1 MKTSGFVKGVTKLAL
16 QALIKA
22 TKADIRTHG
31 EEHLPAGPAVYVVN
45 HFTRMETF
53 FLPYIIEKV
62 SGMDLYALAHF
73 SFFSGGFGRYLES
86 LGAISTRDPE
96 RDRTMTGGLLRG
108 DHSCMIFPEGQMVK
122 DKKLVEHGKYMIYNA
137 GIRRPPHTGAGLLAL
152 RTEFYRAKLGY
163 FLETGYEE
171 GVNEYMAHFGIAS
184 REKAVECARIESVIV
199 PVNITYF
206 PIRARNNIINRLAHM
221 FVDRLPE
228 RIEEE
233 LEVEGT
239 MLSEGVDIDIN
250 FGSAISPR
258 EYLSGG
264 RYERMVRDRALYL
277 SGDEMKRGLRFGSE
291 AVALMKRYMES
302 IYALTTVNHDHVFA
316 YILQKYRKKRIGVQD
331 FKNRAFLALDRI
343 RELPMQSSHT
353 SLALKQRYL
362 LTGDPHGR
370 FESFMDA
377 AKSDGLIVE
386 ERGVIYK
393 NRERFSRPYEFHDIR
408 RDNIVEVLKNE
419 IEPLS
424 AVSSKLDA
432 VMRLPS
438 CMVRRKIR
446 NKFLEMDSGIFE
458 SDYEKYHIDGE
469 SKPRNIGRPFF
480 LKRFFGRKGIL
491 LIHGYMAAPEEVRAL
506 GEYLYRAGYT
516 VYGVRLRGHGTAP
529 EDLGSRKWE
538 EWYESAN
545 RGFIVLKNT
554 VKRMAVA
561 GFSTGAGVALYQ
573 AINKGEAFE
582 CVVSINAPLKVNNI
596 GSRLASTVVLWNS
609 FLNRLHVGRG
619 KMEFVKNDPEN
630 RHINYFRN
638 PVSGVAELEKF
649 MNVVE
654 KNLKNLRVPALIV
667 QGSKDPVVNPVSG
680 LEIFDRIGGTDKE
693 LCRLYAERHGI
704 VNGEGSRRVF
714 SRVERFL
721 DEVMDRAPRQ

>member
-1 MKTSGFVKGVTKLAL
+1 MKTSGFLKGVTKLAL
-16 QALIKA
+16 RALIKA

-31 EEHLPAGPAVYVVN
+31 EENLPAGPAVYVVN

-53 FLPYIIEKV
+53 FLPYVIEKAA
-62 SGMDLYALAHF
+62 GMDLYALAHF
-73 SFFSGGFGRYLES
+73 SFFSGAFGRYLES

-96 RDRTMTGGLLRG
+96 RDRIMTGGLLRG

-122 DKKLVEHGKYMIYNA
+122 DKKLIERGKFMIYNA

-152 RTEFYRAKLGY
+152 RTEFYRAKLAR

-171 GVNEYMAHFGIAS
+171 GVNRYMEYFGMDS
-184 REKAVECARIESVIV
+184 REKAMECAGKECVIV

-206 PIRARNNIINRLAHM
+206 PIRARNNIVNRLARV
-221 FVDRLPE
+221 FVEKLPE

-250 FGSAISPR
+250 FGPPIDPR
-258 EYLSGG
+258 EYLSGRG
-264 RYERMVRDRALYL
+264 YDNRVRDRALYL
-277 SGDEMKRGLRFGSE
+277 SGEEMKRGLRFGSE
-291 AVALMKRYMES
+291 AAALMKRYMES

-316 YILQKYRKKRIGVQD
+316 GILQRYRKKRISLQD

-343 RELPMQSSHT
+343 REIPMQSSHT
-353 SLALKQRYL
+353 SLGLKQRYL
-362 LTGDPHGR
+362 LTDDPHGR

-386 ERGVIYK
+386 EGGFIHR
-393 NRERFSRPYEFHDIR
+393 NRERFSKVYEFHDIR
-408 RDNIVEVLKNE
+408 RDNIVEVLGNE

-424 AVSSKLDA
+424 SVAGAIGS

-438 CMVRRKIR
+438 CLVRRRIR
-446 NKFLEMDSGIFE
+446 NMFLEMDRRIFE
-458 SDYEKYHIDGE
+458 SDYERFFLERE
-469 SKPRNIGRPFF
+469 SKPMNIGRPFF
-480 LKRFFGRKGIL
+480 LRRFFSGKGIL

-529 EDLGSRKWE
+529 EDLAGRKWE

-545 RGFIVLKNT
+545 RGYIVLKNT
-554 VKRMAVA
+554 VKKMAVA

-573 AINKGEAFE
+573 AINKGGAFR
-582 CVVSINAPLKVNNI
+582 CIVSINAPLKVNNI

-609 FLNRLHVGRG
+609 FLDRLRVGRG
-619 KMEFVKNDPEN
+619 KMEYVKNDPEN
-630 RHINYFRN
+630 SHINYFRN

-649 MNVVE
+649 MDVVE
-654 KNLKNLRVPALIV
+654 KNLKDLRVPALIV

-704 VNGEGSRRVF
+704 VNGEGSLRVF
-714 SRVERFL
+714 RRVERYL
-721 DEVMDRAPRQ
+721 GEAMAPRQ